1 VRVGFGLITCQ
12 KVPGDERSDAELYRE
27 GIELAEEAERLGFDS
42 VWVSEHHFVDDGYM
56 SSLLPMCAAIAART
70 NRITVGT
77 GLVLAPLQEPV
88 RLAEDV
94 ATVDLIADGR
104 FVLGLGLGWRPE
116 EFDGLR
122 IPISDRVRR
131 TRDAVTICRQAWG
144 DGLVES
150 RGIAVTPKPAQPGGP
165 PIWIGALVKPG
176 IRRAAQIGDGWMATR
191 VTPESFAEGVGWV
204 RDELEKAGRDPSQ
217 FAFSMHLPT
226 FAWEGDDAWER
237 VRDSF
242 NFVDWKYVDMFDAR
256 ATPPPSAPAPAL
268 TPERV
273 AELKDQILLGSPE
286 AVAEQI
292 LRFREAS
299 GADFE
304 FIARL
309 YWPGMEAG
317 VQHEAMAVFAE
328 RVAPLLR

>member
-12 KVPGDERSDAELYRE
+12 KVPGDARSDAELYRE

-56 SSLLPMCAAIAART
+56 PSLLPMCAAIAART

-94 ATVDLIADGR
+94 ATVDLIAGGR
-104 FVLGLGLGWRPE
+104 FVLGPGLGWRPE
-116 EFDGLR
+116 EFDGLQ
-122 IPISDRVRR
+122 IPISDRVHR

-144 DGLVES
+144 EGLVES
-150 RGIAVTPKPAQPGGP
+150 RGIAVTPKPSQPGGP
-165 PIWIGALVKPG
+165 PIWIGALVEPG
-176 IRRAAQIGDGWMATR
+176 VRRAAQIGDGWMATR
-191 VTPESFAEGVGWV
+191 VTPESFAEQVGWV
-204 RDELEKAGRDPSQ
+204 REELARAGRDPSQ

-237 VRDSF
+237 VRDSL
-242 NFVDWKYVDMFDAR
+242 NFVEWKYADMLDAH

-268 TPERV
+268 TAESE
-273 AELKDQILLGSPE
+273 AELKKGILLGRPE
-286 AVAEQI
+286 DVAEQI

-299 GADFE
+299 GTDFE

-309 YWPGMEAG
+309 YWPGMELS
-317 VQHEAMAVFAE
+317 VQREAMAVFAE